1 VKYTFI
7 SLLATVAV
15 THALT
20 TQEVVN
26 QALPSVVAIEHTNPD
41 GTGGEATGWFITSNR
56 IVTNHHVIEYLRT
69 TGITRIVNVATGQEF
84 TVDHIAYDNT
94 TPTLPSSSPLRT
106 TPLACA

>member
-1 VKYTFI
+1 M
-7 SLLATVAV
+7 AV